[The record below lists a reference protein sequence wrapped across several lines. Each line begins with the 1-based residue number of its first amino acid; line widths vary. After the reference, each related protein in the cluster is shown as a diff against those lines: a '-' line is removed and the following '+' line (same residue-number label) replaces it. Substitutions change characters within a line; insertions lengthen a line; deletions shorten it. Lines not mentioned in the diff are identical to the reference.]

1 MLAEPLRGSAQQLT
15 FLDTA
20 HDLQPKKKTEAAGA
34 HQPAEP
40 SAAEKAE
47 ADRR

>member
-1 MLAEPLRGSAQQLT
+1 MLVECLCESAQQLS
-15 FLDTA
+15 FLDTVRG
-20 HDLQPKKKTEAAGA
+20 LQPKKKTEAAGA